1 MTFCQ
6 LIIWDCERLV
16 PWLKKFSMTNKELG
30 NDYSFYWFTQNFSTM
45 FIKKVTITSKVFTVV
60 CFFILVDRS
69 SWEFFPHKETSPLQ
83 INGFRHVLGIYGR
96 WGLCAIEPRFH
107 GLIQRTLGIYTAAKQ
122 LTTKLSLAFF
132 LTIYYR
138 GWDSNPCRMWGDRS
152 PTWPQSYSRLLMK

>member
-1 MTFCQ
+1 MTFRQ

-45 FIKKVTITSKVFTVV
+45 FIKKVTITSIGIHS
-60 CFFILVDRS
+60 CLFFILVDLS
-69 SWEFFPHKETSPLQ
+69 SWEFFPHKEKSPLP
-83 INGFRHVLGIYGR
+83 INGFRHMPGIYGR
-96 WGLCAIEPRFH
+96 WGICAIESRFH

-132 LTIYYR
+132 
-138 GWDSNPCRMWGDRS
+138 
-152 PTWPQSYSRLLMK
+152 